1 MKIMINKIFYQTY
14 SRMSPFKKIVPLL
27 VLLVLSIAPICVAEE
42 GCPAGMMA
50 YWQLEEVTDQPPY
63 TDAGGVN
70 DGTCELPGNCPSR
83 VASTVVG
90 AGQFFDGDDGITV
103 APNTAFDWEA
113 AESFSIELWMKRP
126 AAGLS
131 GEEVLIA
138 RDDTSTS
145 MQWWIGIQ
153 STGEAVFELA
163 ANGGGTRRLISSKR
177 LNNGDSFGRQN
188 WHHIVAV
195 RDAIANQNRLYVDG
209 QLEAQV
215 IASYSGGFA
224 STAPLTMGYILEN
237 GSPADHYGG
246 YLDEVALHSDVLSE
260 DDVRR
265 HYFLAKGYC
274 QFYDSRVR
282 IMPLG
287 DSLTFDNYKDDT
299 RPNGERTGYRWP
311 LYTWLENYAFWVD
324 FVGSENAG
332 YTVTPSFDTQN
343 AGFPGLNDEELAR
356 LMLDGYNE
364 RDERYEI
371 FPSGLYLNAHPADVV
386 LLHIGTND
394 LEEGTTGVEG
404 ILDQIDA
411 ADENVTVV
419 LAKII
424 NRDFTSPAIER
435 NTTTT
440 FNQNVDDLAQIR
452 IANGDKIILVD
463 MENEA
468 GIDYNI
474 DQVPPH
480 ENQGDMWDNLHP
492 NYATVDKLY
501 LPDASG
507 YNKIAGVWYNALVQ
521 FLPQS
526 SLPVISSAP
535 VTRVNW
541 GDVYSYDVESDS
553 TPITYSLTVNP
564 SDMTIDP
571 NNGQISWLPS
581 ALESV
586 NVTILAANWLGTTTQ
601 EFEVK
606 VSTAPRPQAD
616 IPGQSIVEGG
626 QFVQIYLDGFVEDD
640 DDPDTDITWTAQTN
654 ELKVAIVNRVATV
667 STPDANWNGSE
678 SITFRAADPG
688 DLSYTDTAVFT
699 VSAGSSGS
707 SSSGSSGCFIHTAN
721 DSWIHDLAVKLRSS
735 FYKRKATS
743 NTSQ

>member
-1 MKIMINKIFYQTY
+1 MLNQTY

-27 VLLVLSIAPICVAEE
+27 VLLVLSLAPICGAEE

-63 TDAGGVN
+63 ADAAGVN

-83 VASTVVG
+83 VASAVVG
-90 AGQFFDGDDGITV
+90 AGQFFDTNGGITV

-113 AESFSIELWMKRP
+113 ADSFTVELWMKRS
-126 AAGLS
+126 ATGLS

-138 RDDTSTS
+138 RDDLSNN

-153 STGEAVFELA
+153 GTGEAVFELA
-163 ANGGGTRRLISSKR
+163 STDGGTRRLTSSKR
-177 LNNGDSFGRQN
+177 LNNGDSFDRQN

-215 IASYSGGFA
+215 TTGYSGGFA
-224 STAPLTMGYILEN
+224 STAPLTMGHMLEN
-237 GSPADHYGG
+237 GSPAYHYGG
-246 YLDEVALHSDVLSE
+246 YLDEVALHSAVLSE
-260 DDVRR
+260 DEIRR

-274 QFYDSRVR
+274 RFYDSRVR

-287 DSLTFDNYKDDT
+287 DSITYDRYSGDNRLD
-299 RPNGERTGYRWP
+299 GERTGYRWP
-311 LYTWLENYAFWVD
+311 LYIWLENYAYWVD

-332 YTVTPSFDTQN
+332 YSDTVSPPFDTQN
-343 AGFPGLNDEELAR
+343 AGFPGINDEELAR

-364 RDERYEI
+364 RDLRSEI
-371 FPSGLYLNAHPADVV
+371 FPPGLYLDAHPADVV

-404 ILDQIDA
+404 ILDHIDA

-419 LAKII
+419 LAQII
-424 NRDFTSPAIER
+424 NRDLTSLASER
-435 NTTTT
+435 ATTST
-440 FNQNVDDLAQIR
+440 FNQNIGNLAQSR

-463 MENEA
+463 MENDA
-468 GIDYNI
+468 GIDYRI
-474 DQVPPH
+474 DQTPPPD
-480 ENQGDMWDNLHP
+480 NQGDMWDDLHP
-492 NYATVDKLY
+492 NYATVDTLY
-501 LPDASG
+501 LSDASG
-507 YNKIAGVWYNALVQ
+507 YNKIAGVWYDALVQ

-526 SLPVISSAP
+526 SPPVISSAP

-541 GDVYSYDVESDS
+541 GDVYRYNVESDS
-553 TPITYSLTVNP
+553 APITYSLTANP
-564 SDMTIDP
+564 PVMTIDP
-571 NNGQISWLPS
+571 DNGQISWSPDS
-581 ALESV
+581 LESV
-586 NVTILAANWLGTTTQ
+586 NVTVQATNWLGTTTQ

-678 SITFRAADPG
+678 TITFRAADPG

-699 VSAGSSGS
+699 VSANSSG

-721 DSWIHDLAVKLRSS
+721 DSWIRDLAVKLRSS